1 MPEIFDIHPPVLFVE
16 EDKTTRKEDRLELEE
31 NLDIYLELKNKLDE
45 KIKYGIP
52 ITEEENKEFTIATNN
67 IFRSIMTI
75 CTSQQ
80 K

>member
-45 KIKYGIP
+45 KIKYDIP
-52 ITEEENKEFTIATNN
+52 ITEEENKEFTIAINN
-67 IFRSIMTI
+67 VFGSIMII
-75 CTSQQ
+75 CIGQQ